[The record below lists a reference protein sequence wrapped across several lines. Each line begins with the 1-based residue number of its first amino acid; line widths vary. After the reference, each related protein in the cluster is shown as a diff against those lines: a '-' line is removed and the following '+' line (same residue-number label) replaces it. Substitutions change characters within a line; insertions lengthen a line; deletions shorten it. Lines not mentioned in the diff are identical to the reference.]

1 MLNDT
6 TKKKINS
13 LRQILVGKVP
23 DPKSQV
29 DQITNA
35 LIYKYMD
42 DMDRQ
47 AEAFGGKAAFFVGE
61 YEKYSWRKLMDPR
74 LGGQDRLNLYVEA
87 LDKMSQNK
95 NLSPIFRQI
104 LRGAFLPYRSPET
117 LNLFLSE
124 VDGFAYEHSEELGN
138 AYEYL
143 LSIMGSQGDA
153 GQFRTPRHIIDFIVD
168 VIDPKK
174 GDRILDPACGTAG
187 FLISAYKH
195 IIGNHDGMD
204 NATGKKTSKEDR
216 LTPEE
221 MKSLHRNFTGYD
233 IDPGMTKLARV
244 NMFLHNFPEPKIQEY
259 DTLSDDS
266 HWDDRYEIILAN
278 PPFMSPKGGIIPH
291 KRFSISATRAE
302 VLFVDYIV
310 EHLTT
315 KGRAGIIVPEGI
327 IFQSGT
333 AYKQLRKQLV
343 EDGLF
348 AVVSLPSGVFN
359 PYAGVK
365 TSILLF
371 DAEVGKR
378 QADIVFVKVGND
390 GYDLGAQR
398 REIAKNDLPEA
409 AEILKAWR
417 KGERKDS
424 LLATWVSREKIAESG
439 DYNLSGDRYKMDL
452 SESVRESLDSI
463 LKTIEPYR
471 KDFESIVRENN
482 EQAKKIQDSIRPF
495 IDQIQSQQEIIKRT
509 YAFLEEPI
517 REMQKLL
524 QKNDF
529 SQLREIIEMAKEGI
543 NKNKWPMV
551 ELGEVCD
558 IVGGGTPSKS
568 KKAYWENGSVKWL
581 SAKHIQND
589 QVVGYDLISENAL
602 KESATNLL
610 PAGSVLLITRVS
622 VGKMVLLKDDYAI
635 NQDATGLI
643 PKEKLNSAYLFHVLH
658 GISDNIVND
667 AQGVGVRGVTRSYV
681 AKIKIPLP
689 PIEVQERIVAELDSY
704 QNIISGAR
712 QVVDNWKPKI
722 DIDPTWEKVRLGMV
736 VDILNGYAFQSV
748 KYVSSGIRVLRITNV
763 QNGEIIDD
771 SPKYYPFNSK
781 DEIKKFL
788 LNEDDLL
795 LSLTGNV
802 GRVGLLPKYLL
813 PAALNQRV
821 AAIRPKVDILNN
833 RFLFCLLNNDLF
845 ESDCIASASGM
856 AQKNMSTTWLSQYEI
871 PLPPLEIQKLIVE
884 KIESERA
891 LVESNKKLIKIYEQ
905 KMKGVIAKLWDE

>member
-204 NATGKKTSKEDR
+204 NVTGKKTNKEER

-266 HWDDRYEIILAN
+266 HWGDRYEVILAN

-398 REIAKNDLPEA
+398 REIANNDLPEA

-417 KGERKDS
+417 KGERKES
-424 LLATWVSREKIAESG
+424 PLATWVSREKIAESD
-439 DYNLSGDRYKMDL
+439 DYNLSGDRYRIATDY
-452 SESVRESLDSI
+452 S
-463 LKTIEPYR
+463 
-471 KDFESIVRENN
+471 N
-482 EQAKKIQDSIRPF
+482 A
-495 IDQIQSQQEIIKRT
+495 
-509 YAFLEEPI
+509 
-517 REMQKLL
+517 
-524 QKNDF
+524 
-529 SQLREIIEMAKEGI
+529 
-543 NKNKWPMV
+543 KWPMV
-551 ELGEVCD
+551 ELGGIISSISPEKK
-558 IVGGGTPSKS
+558 IQKS
-568 KKAYWENGSVKWL
+568 EY
-581 SAKHIQND
+581 
-589 QVVGYDLISENAL
+589 LISGIYPIIDQSQEYISGYTNDHEAVISL
-602 KESATNLL
+602 TKPVVIFGDHTCAIKYSDKPFAQGADGIKILETNDNLL
-610 PAGSVLLITRVS
+610 PSFLYHFLRANPVVS
-622 VGKMVLLKDDYAI
+622 DGYKRHYSKLKTI
-635 NQDATGLI
+635 
-643 PKEKLNSAYLFHVLH
+643 KL
-658 GISDNIVND
+658 
-667 AQGVGVRGVTRSYV
+667 
-681 AKIKIPLP
+681 PLP
-689 PIEVQERIVAELDSY
+689 PIEVQERIVAELDGY

-712 QVVDNWKPKI
+712 QVVKNWKPKI
-722 DIDPTWEKVRLGMV
+722 DIDPQWEKVKIGEVCETTSGGTPLKSKSEYYDGGNIPWLRSGEVAQGFVKESELFITEKGLKNSSAKLMPIDTV
-736 VDILNGYAFQSV
+736 LVAMYGATAGQVGILKFESATNQAVCGILPNSRFVPEYLFQS
-748 KYVSSGIRVLRITNV
+748 L
-763 QNGEIIDD
+763 
-771 SPKYYPFNSK
+771 K
-781 DEIKKFL
+781 D
-788 LNEDDLL
+788 
-795 LSLTGNV
+795 
-802 GRVGLLPKYLL
+802 
-813 PAALNQRV
+813 
-821 AAIRPKVDILNN
+821 
-833 RFLFCLLNNDLF
+833 
-845 ESDCIASASGM
+845 
-856 AQKNMSTTWLSQYEI
+856 QKNIMLSFAGGGAQPNISQGVIRNLEI
-871 PLPPLEIQKLIVE
+871 TLPPLAIQKQIVE

-891 LVESNKKLIKIYEQ
+891 LVESNKKLIVIYEQ
-905 KMKGVIAKLWDE
+905 KMKDVIAKLWNE

>member
-1 MLNDT
+1 MLNDI

-61 YEKYSWRKLMDPR
+61 YEKYSWRKLMDPK
-74 LGGQDRLNLYVEA
+74 LGGQDRLNLYIEA
-87 LDKMSQNK
+87 LEKMSQNK

-195 IIGNHDGMD
+195 IIGNHDGKD
-204 NATGKKTSKEDR
+204 NETGKPTSKEER
-216 LTPEE
+216 LTPQE
-221 MKSLHRNFTGYD
+221 MRGLHKNFVGYD
-233 IDPGMTKLARV
+233 ISPEMVKLSLV
-244 NMFLHNFPEPKIQEY
+244 NMFLHNFPEPKITEY

-278 PPFMSPKGGIIPH
+278 PPFMSPKGGIVPH

-302 VLFVDYIV
+302 VLFTDYIV

-365 TSILLF
+365 TSILFF
-371 DAEVGKR
+371 DAEIGKR
-378 QADIVFVKVGND
+378 RDDILFVKVGND

-398 REIAKNDLPEA
+398 REIVNNDLPEA
-409 AEILKAWR
+409 AEVLKAWR
-417 KGERKDS
+417 KGKRKES
-424 LLATWVSREKIAESG
+424 PLATWVSREQIAESG
-439 DYNLSGDRYKMDL
+439 DYNLSGDRYRVTTDY
-452 SESVRESLDSI
+452 
-463 LKTIEPYR
+463 T
-471 KDFESIVRENN
+471 N
-482 EQAKKIQDSIRPF
+482 A
-495 IDQIQSQQEIIKRT
+495 
-509 YAFLEEPI
+509 
-517 REMQKLL
+517 
-524 QKNDF
+524 
-529 SQLREIIEMAKEGI
+529 
-543 NKNKWPMV
+543 KWPMV

-558 IVGGGTPSKS
+558 LESGSRDKGGALDKGVYSIGG
-568 KKAYWENGSVKWL
+568 E
-581 SAKHIQND
+581 Q
-589 QVVGYDLISENAL
+589 ISEDNEIRFRKMKYISEKHFSEMKKGILL
-602 KESATNLL
+602 KGDVLMVKDGAT
-610 PAGSVLLITRVS
+610 T
-622 VGKMVLLKDDYAI
+622 GKMGFWDFDYRAAV
-635 NQDATGLI
+635 N
-643 PKEKLNSAYLFHVLH
+643 EHVF
-658 GISDNIVND
+658 IF
-667 AQGVGVRGVTRSYV
+667 R
-681 AKIKIPLP
+681 AKNKI
-689 PIEVQERIVAELDSY
+689 
-704 QNIISGAR
+704 
-712 QVVDNWKPKI
+712 
-722 DIDPTWEKVRLGMV
+722 
-736 VDILNGYAFQSV
+736 
-748 KYVSSGIRVLRITNV
+748 
-763 QNGEIIDD
+763 
-771 SPKYYPFNSK
+771 SPKYLFSILRSNSFQYELK
-781 DEIKKFL
+781 PYIKGIIGGISLEIKKI
-788 LNEDDLL
+788 
-795 LSLTGNV
+795 
-802 GRVGLLPKYLL
+802 
-813 PAALNQRV
+813 Q
-821 AAIRPKVDILNN
+821 
-833 RFLFCLLNNDLF
+833 
-845 ESDCIASASGM
+845 
-856 AQKNMSTTWLSQYEI
+856 I
-871 PLPPLEIQKLIVE
+871 PLPPLEIQEQIVAELDGYASIIAGAKQITKNWKPKINTSPEWEKVSIAAVCEIGDGNHSSNYPKASEMVQSGVPFIRGTNLVDGKIDANDIKYISNEKHVQLKKGHLKTNDILFTNRGEIGKVAIVDERFNGANLNSQIAWLRSKENLVPLYLISVLMSDYTQSQLLSLKQGATLQQFTIRQLSSFKIPLPPIEIQKEIVE
-884 KIESERA
+884 KIEAERT
-891 LVESNKKLIKIYEQ
+891 LVESAKKLIAIYDQ
-905 KMKGVIAKLWDE
+905 KTKEMIEKLWNE